1 MKTPSKVSQ
10 LPSTF
15 STLAA
20 LLCLAPLPGQ
30 AEDYEYV
37 TNNGAITITKY
48 LGSGGD
54 VIIPAEINTLPVV
67 AISTDAFWPQT
78 TNFIAIT
85 IPQTLTNFVGP
96 DPFPSCNYLVS
107 ISVHA
112 LNPVFSS
119 ADGVLFNKTKT
130 TLIQYPTSRN
140 AADYILPAGVTA
152 VGRFAFSGCFTL
164 TSVTISD
171 SVTNIGSSAF
181 SSCGYLTNV
190 VFGGRL
196 TTISDHA
203 FKGCEW
209 LTSPSL
215 PDSLVVIDHEA
226 FSSCYRLG
234 PFTIPQSVT
243 TLGASAFGGCGIGS
257 IVIPDSVTNIGGG
270 LFAYAYV
277 TNVSIGNN
285 VTEIPPGMFSHCVE
299 LNYVTVGSRVASIG
313 DYAFMNCGYPCV
325 FLFFRG
331 NAPSYVSPTAF
342 YGTLDWVSF
351 YLPNTTGWPVWGL
364 NCMLW
369 NPEIQTAA
377 PSFGVRTNGFG
388 LPITGTPDIP
398 FVLEASPAA
407 AGGTW
412 TPLGAFNMDNGAV
425 FYCDQD
431 WTNHPARFYRIRWP

>member
-1 MKTPSKVSQ
+1 MKRSFGMFQP
-10 LPSTF
+10 LPAFCPLT
-15 STLAA
+15 A

-30 AEDYEYV
+30 AEDYTYV

-48 LGSGGD
+48 LGAGGD
-54 VIIPAEINTLPVV
+54 VIIPAEINSLPVV

-85 IPQTLTNFVGP
+85 IPQTVTNFVGP
-96 DPFPSCNYLVS
+96 DPFPFCNYLVS

-119 ADGVLFNKTKT
+119 ADGVMFNKTKT
-130 TLIQYPTSRN
+130 TLIQYP
-140 AADYILPAGVTA
+140 AARTAPGYIIPADVTA
-152 VGRFAFSGCFTL
+152 VGRQAFALCSTL

-171 SVTNIGSSAF
+171 SVTNIGPSAF
-181 SSCGYLTNV
+181 LGCHFLTNV
-190 VFGGRL
+190 VFGSGL

-203 FKGCEW
+203 FEQCER
-209 LTSPSL
+209 LTHLSL
-215 PDSLVVIDHEA
+215 PDSLIVIGPGA
-226 FSSCYRLG
+226 FMSCLRLG
-234 PFTIPQSVT
+234 QFTIPQSVT
-243 TLGASAFGGCGIGS
+243 TLAAYAFGSCGIGS
-257 IVIPDSVTNIGGG
+257 IAIPDSVTNIGSG

-285 VTEIPPGMFSHCVE
+285 VTEIPGDMFSHCSE
-299 LNYVTVGSRVASIG
+299 LVSVTVGSRVASIG
-313 DYAFMNCGYPCV
+313 DYAFGNCQYPW
-325 FLFFRG
+325 LFFRG

-342 YGTLDWVSF
+342 YDVIGDIPSF

-364 NCMLW
+364 TCVLW
-369 NPEIQTAA
+369 NPEIQTTA
-377 PSFGVRTNGFG
+377 PGFGVRTNGFG

-398 FVLEASPAA
+398 FVLEASPAI

-412 TPLGAFNMDNGAV
+412 TPLGTFTMDNGAV

-431 WTNHPARFYRIRWP
+431 WTNYPARFYRIRSL